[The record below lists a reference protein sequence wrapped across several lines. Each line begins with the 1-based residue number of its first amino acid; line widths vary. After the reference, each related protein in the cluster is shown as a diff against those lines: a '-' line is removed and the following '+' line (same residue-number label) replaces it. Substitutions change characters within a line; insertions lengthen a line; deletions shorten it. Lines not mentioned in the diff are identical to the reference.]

1 MTSKSVDRDGGLY
14 LAWRL
19 NDTDAD
25 SVNATTARLA
35 KGQKQRLYRLFS
47 WVVADGQAQALL
59 APAAPLEEI
68 TAALWN
74 VVPSDDHGS
83 LKARWIAGSVDRAEL
98 ARQIESVPV
107 TLGLARR
114 PEEWPFSSAAQD

>member
-1 MTSKSVDRDGGLY
+1 MTSKIVGRHGGLY

-25 SVNATTARLA
+25 SVLATTARLA
-35 KGQKQRLYRLFS
+35 KGEQQHLYRLFS
-47 WVVADGQAQALL
+47 WVVTDGQAQALM

-74 VVPSDDHGS
+74 AVPSEDHGS

-98 ARQIESVPV
+98 ARKIESVPV
-107 TLGLARR
+107 TLGLARL
-114 PEEWPFSSAAQD
+114 PEEWPFSSAARD